1 MKVEKFRDLTLLY
14 QNEDT
19 MMVIACD
26 TCSAIGMKE
35 GDVVKANEELV
46 GYLTAGVVLIEL
58 LAFRAKPII
67 LVNNF
72 CIEMKPTGE
81 RIISG
86 IQKAIIDCG
95 LEKDI
100 VFTGSTEENMP
111 TSQTS
116 IGVTGIGTI
125 DLKTWIKPKTYKGDA
140 LFLIGRP
147 KVGLEIVN
155 SSDPFIIKMINNISN
170 ISGVNEILPVGSK
183 GIDYE
188 IGELCKSNKL
198 EFNYRE
204 NVTVDVNKSA
214 GPVTCILVS
223 GQEEILINNFTEQ
236 DIEYYYLGDFS

>member
-1 MKVEKFRDLTLLY
+1 MKVERFRDLTLIY
-14 QNEDT
+14 QNDDT

-58 LAFRAKPII
+58 LAFRAKPIMM
-67 LVNNF
+67 VNNF
-72 CIEMKPTGE
+72 CVEMKPTGE
-81 RIISG
+81 KIISG
-86 IQKAIIDCG
+86 IKKSIADCG
-95 LEKDI
+95 LEKEI

-116 IGVTGIGTI
+116 IGLTGIGRV

-183 GIDYE
+183 GIDFE
-188 IGELCKSNKL
+188 IGQLCKSNNL
-198 EFNYRE
+198 DFNYRE
-204 NVTVDVNKSA
+204 NLAIDVNKSA

-223 GQEEILINNFTEQ
+223 GQEEILINSFIEQ
-236 DIEYYYLGDFS
+236 HIEDYYLGNFA